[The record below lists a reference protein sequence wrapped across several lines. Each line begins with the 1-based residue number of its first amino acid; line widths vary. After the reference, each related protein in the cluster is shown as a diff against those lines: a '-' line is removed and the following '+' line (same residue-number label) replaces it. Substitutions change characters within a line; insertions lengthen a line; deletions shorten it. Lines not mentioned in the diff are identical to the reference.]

1 MNKDI
6 NKKSG
11 FATAALVLGIIGLV
25 FSPIPI
31 INNASFILGALA
43 VIFGLVAL
51 SKKKSVKMSIVAV
64 ILAVISIG
72 VTITMQKA
80 VVDSLNKASEEINS
94 TANDM
99 SGDNTDSI
107 LENDIQV
114 DIGEFTTAFCIVI
127 VTPIEI
133 TAKITATIDIFTL
146 FFFDNATKPKITA
159 KAPKINE
166 ALFIIGIGEKT
177 KPIIPKTNAA
187 VAKPDFLLISLFIYS
202 PFAAHKKGQPLLFW
216 LSTPRVKNYFR
227 THAMAAHFACVNNSK
242 LVAFNSRCRHKYNTI
257 HLDKNIQNN

>member
-64 ILAVISIG
+64 ILVVISIG

-114 DIGEFTTAFCIVI
+114 DIGEFTVTEGDFGVFTTELPVKVTNKLTENKSYAIQIEAVDASGNRIVDETVYANGLGADQSQDFKAFQYVSSDKLEAVKVADFKIVS
-127 VTPIEI
+127 V
-133 TAKITATIDIFTL
+133 
-146 FFFDNATKPKITA
+146 
-159 KAPKINE
+159 
-166 ALFIIGIGEKT
+166 
-177 KPIIPKTNAA
+177 
-187 VAKPDFLLISLFIYS
+187 
-202 PFAAHKKGQPLLFW
+202 
-216 LSTPRVKNYFR
+216 
-227 THAMAAHFACVNNSK
+227 SK
-242 LVAFNSRCRHKYNTI
+242 V
-257 HLDKNIQNN
+257 